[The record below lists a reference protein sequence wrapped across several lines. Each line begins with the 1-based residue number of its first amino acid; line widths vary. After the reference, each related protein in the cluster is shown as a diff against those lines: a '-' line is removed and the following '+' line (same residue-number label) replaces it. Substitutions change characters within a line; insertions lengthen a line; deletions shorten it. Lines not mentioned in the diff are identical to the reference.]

1 MQCDAC
7 RREAVI
13 YQPYSGKHLC
23 PAHFLRDFEAKAK
36 HTIRSHGWLR
46 PGDHIAVALT
56 GNAAGAALL
65 VFLKDLTANRRD
77 IRLSAITI
85 DTGISGC
92 PDLMQA
98 QKTAAACG
106 VEWFPC
112 SFEERYGTTMDALVQ
127 QDGPQAACRAC
138 RVLRDDLLG
147 EIAEAHGVT
156 RCAFA
161 TTVDDSA
168 GKFFSNLLSG
178 TVERTLF
185 PPGMT
190 GKTRIPGIRPFMD
203 IPEPEVILYA
213 ELRPGET
220 VSCDSLPPGP
230 CAGSVSVAAD
240 VWAALDT
247 YAHRHP
253 ATKFALA
260 NLAGTLAG
268 IAAAQ
273 GPPSSCPA
281 CGEPAVG
288 GECEACRIRQTV
300 ERGTIS

>member
-36 HTIRSHGWLR
+36 HTIRSNGWLH
-46 PGDHIAVALT
+46 PGDHIAVALS

-85 DTGISGC
+85 DTGISSC

-112 SFEERYGTTMDALVQ
+112 SFAERYGTTMDALVQ
-127 QDGPQAACRAC
+127 RDGPQAARCAC

-147 EIAEAHGVT
+147 EIARAHGVT

-168 GKFFSNLLSG
+168 GKFFSDLLSG

-185 PPGMT
+185 PPGMM

-213 ELRPGET
+213 GLRSGET
-220 VSCDSLPPGP
+220 ISCNTLPPGP
-230 CAGSVSVAAD
+230 CAGSVSVDAD
-240 VWAALDT
+240 VRAALDT
-247 YAHRHP
+247 YARRHP

-268 IAAAQ
+268 IAAAR
-273 GPPSSCPA
+273 GPPLSCPA

-288 GECEACRIRQTV
+288 GECEACHIRRTV
-300 ERGTIS
+300 ERGTES